1 MSPHGHL
8 LPAARRGW
16 RPVAW
21 ALSAS
26 PAPAAPALEL
36 PHGGC
41 EQCQTARPLGSFR
54 CSPTTCPSPSPHPS
68 SGSAGALG
76 GRRGS
81 VPRGP
86 CTHTH
91 WRPRPGGSEIKP
103 LEQGGGRSCR
113 WPGRNV
119 LRAHIVPKTI
129 GTIARQGA
137 GLPQAPPTS
146 FCNSS
151 LGSPCGTFPQGP
163 CRHQPL
169 QGYRSPSPQPLHH
182 GAPSGCL
189 SVDESM
195 IWIQTR
201 THSSAVCREGWSG
214 GLTPT

>member
-1 MSPHGHL
+1 MGVASEPTWPP

-54 CSPTTCPSPSPHPS
+54 CSPTTCPLPSPHPS

-76 GRRGS
+76 GWRGS

-129 GTIARQGA
+129 GTIARQGLA
-137 GLPQAPPTS
+137 SRRPLPLASVTLAWAAPAGPSHRAPAATSPYRATGVPHPSPSITGLPV
-146 FCNSS
+146 
-151 LGSPCGTFPQGP
+151 
-163 CRHQPL
+163 
-169 QGYRSPSPQPLHH
+169 
-182 GAPSGCL
+182 GACQWMS
-189 SVDESM
+189 
-195 IWIQTR
+195 Q
-201 THSSAVCREGWSG
+201 
-214 GLTPT
+214 